1 MGSEGVFD
9 RADVRE
15 IRKEYGLHEL
25 DPLPLRL
32 LPESLFTSTY
42 EIGAGEWP
50 DFIAT
55 DIADWPCRQRETD
68 GAASSGHDVALVI
81 AFTGSLPALPKSVR
95 PMLLRHQTSGPWQ
108 GALRCAAIQLSP
120 SARGRGTGR
129 KPALQWPGTGAA
141 VGWTTLDGHSEDKLT
156 HPSEGP

>member
-55 DIADWPCRQRETD
+55 DIADWPCLQRETA
-68 GAASSGHDVALVI
+68 GAASSGHYVALVI
-81 AFTGSLPALPKSVR
+81 SFTGSLPALPTSVTAI
-95 PMLLRHQTSGPWQ
+95 MLRHQKSGAWLGESLC
-108 GALRCAAIQLSP
+108 GALP
-120 SARGRGTGR
+120 MF
-129 KPALQWPGTGAA
+129 
-141 VGWTTLDGHSEDKLT
+141 
-156 HPSEGP
+156 

>member
-68 GAASSGHDVALVI
+68 GAASSGRSEEHTSELQ
-81 AFTGSLPALPKSVR
+81 SLMRISY
-95 PMLLRHQTSGPWQ
+95 
-108 GALRCAAIQLSP
+108 
-120 SARGRGTGR
+120 
-129 KPALQWPGTGAA
+129 A
-141 VGWTTLDGHSEDKLT
+141 VFCLKKKKK
-156 HPSEGP
+156 

>member
-42 EIGAGEWP
+42 EIGAGEWQ

-81 AFTGSLPALPKSVR
+81 RTEEHRSELQSLMR
-95 PMLLRHQTSGPWQ
+95 TSYDV
-108 GALRCAAIQLSP
+108 C
-120 SARGRGTGR
+120 GR
-129 KPALQWPGTGAA
+129 K
-141 VGWTTLDGHSEDKLT
+141 KK
-156 HPSEGP
+156 